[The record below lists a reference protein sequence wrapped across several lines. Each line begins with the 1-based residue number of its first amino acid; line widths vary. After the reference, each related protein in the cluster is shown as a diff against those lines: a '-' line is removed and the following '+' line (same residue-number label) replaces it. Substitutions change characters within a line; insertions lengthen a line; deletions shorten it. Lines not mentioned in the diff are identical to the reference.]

1 MLVMDS
7 VGAVSCGGCGIMESG
22 LRVRRGAEAGGRVR
36 ASLRST
42 AFEVWLRSGRVNGVE
57 DEGQL
62 SRMSWILMMVNR
74 QQEDES
80 KKECG
85 KLNGCTFLNL
95 RALATLKDE
104 QSI

>member
-1 MLVMDS
+1 
-7 VGAVSCGGCGIMESG
+7 MESG

-80 KKECG
+80 KKRVREAEWMYIL
-85 KLNGCTFLNL
+85 KPP
-95 RALATLKDE
+95 RACNP
-104 QSI
+104 QG